1 MESECAVKTR
11 ASSSTPSCRFPH
23 SLVRSRVPVCVQGI
37 GTMFRE
43 GRILCVLQVTAE
55 YVLLGTQSGKIWVFN
70 TLESKLLHASKQ
82 LQDSVLC
89 LHLISR

>member
-1 MESECAVKTR
+1 
-11 ASSSTPSCRFPH
+11 
-23 SLVRSRVPVCVQGI
+23 
-37 GTMFRE
+37 MFRE